1 MRKIKKNQIVMVLI
15 TITFLLSAASSLLP
29 IVSAS
34 NYTITIKDIN
44 FQKTGTKTIGANTIK
59 VYTINVI
66 LTNEGD
72 ETSDSITVE
81 LLDDGV
87 PINKE
92 KIIAPGESK
101 TYIFEDTPFISG
113 EIEVR
118 YYPTD
123 REIDETT
130 ANSGN
135 TTIQLGTN
143 SETTE
148 STPYVNIIFMFGIII
163 FISYVIKKGRNRI

>member
-1 MRKIKKNQIVMVLI
+1 MQKLKQKKIIIALI
-15 TITFLLSAASSLLP
+15 TITFLLSMAS
-29 IVSAS
+29 IVSS
-34 NYTITIKDIN
+34 SSYSITIKDIN
-44 FQKTGTKTIGANTIK
+44 FQKTGTKTIGANTIN
-59 VYTINVI
+59 VYSIYVI

-87 PINKE
+87 PIKEE

-101 TYIFEDTPFISG
+101 TYIFEDTPFISE

-118 YYPTD
+118 YHPTN
-123 REIDETT
+123 REIDETSE
-130 ANSGN
+130 NSGN
-135 TTIQLGTN
+135 TTIQLGKN

-148 STPYVNIIFMFGIII
+148 SIPYVNVIFMFGIII
-163 FISYVIKKGRNRI
+163 FISYVIKQGRKRI